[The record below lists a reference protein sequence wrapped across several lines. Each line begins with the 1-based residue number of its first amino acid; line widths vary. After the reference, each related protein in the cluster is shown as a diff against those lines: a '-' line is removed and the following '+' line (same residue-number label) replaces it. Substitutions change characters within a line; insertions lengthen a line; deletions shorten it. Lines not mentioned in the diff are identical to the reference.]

1 MKKVLFLIL
10 TLGFTFILGACSP
23 KITSP
28 NLDKLE
34 AREAVLALNTH
45 LNELNLALEREK
57 LALGTLENQVK
68 KANDKASQSAS
79 ESKSLSDKLSANPG
93 DLKLSSRAEKA
104 AKKASRDAQK
114 AGKLNDTLGKSNK
127 KMEQF
132 QKDIESTKE
141 KLKELEGKIEFVPN
155 N

>member
-1 MKKVLFLIL
+1 MKKVLLLVLIS
-10 TLGFTFILGACSP
+10 GFTFILGACSP

-28 NLDKLE
+28 NLGKLE
-34 AREAVLALNTH
+34 AREAVLVLNTQ
-45 LNELNLALEREK
+45 LNKLNLALEREK
-57 LALGTLENQVK
+57 LSLGALENEVK

-79 ESKSLSDKLSANPG
+79 DSKSLSNKLSDNPG
-93 DLKLSSRAEKA
+93 DLGLSSRAEKA
-104 AKKASRDAQK
+104 AKRASRDAQK
-114 AGKLNDTLGKSNK
+114 AGKLNDSLGKSNK
-127 KMEQF
+127 KIEQY

>member
-1 MKKVLFLIL
+1 MKKVIL
-10 TLGFTFILGACSP
+10 LVLLSGFTFILGACSP
-23 KITSP
+23 KFTNP
-28 NLDKLE
+28 NIDKLE
-34 AREAVLALNTH
+34 AREAVLVLNTQ
-45 LNELNLALEREK
+45 LNKLNLALEREK
-57 LALGTLENQVK
+57 LTLGALENDVK

-79 ESKSLSDKLSANPG
+79 ESKSLSEKLSDKPG

-104 AKKASRDAQK
+104 AKRASRDAQR

-127 KMEQF
+127 KMEQY

-141 KLKELEGKIEFVPN
+141 KLKELEAKIEFVPN